1 MIFYCISK
9 QGGYDYEK
17 IKISKSCLMVVLGAG
32 FLFSGADLFAQQSGD
47 SLWPMF
53 HHDGYHTGLSPL
65 TGNMDSCFLSW
76 SYLTGGDV
84 ESSPALGD
92 IDGDGKLEI
101 VVGSNDDKLYALNGE
116 LTGIEK
122 PTSIVPEVI
131 FVLQNQPNPFTVT
144 TEIRYGLPENLNVN
158 ITVYNLLGEKIVTLV
173 DENKKAGY
181 YTTIWDGRDNT
192 GRNLSSGVYFIK
204 FNAGGYS
211 RTLKAILME

>member
-1 MIFYCISK
+1 VESSPALGDIDGDGKLEI
-9 QGGYDYEK
+9 
-17 IKISKSCLMVVLGAG
+17 VVGSNDDKLYALNGE
-32 FLFSGADLFAQQSGD
+32 
-47 SLWPMF
+47 
-53 HHDGYHTGLSPL
+53 DGSVL
-65 TGNMDSCFLSW
+65 W
-76 SYLTGGDV
+76 SYTTGGDIV
-84 ESSPALGD
+84 SSPALGD

-211 RTLKAILME
+211 RILKAILME